1 MLIEQIKEL
10 YNHEDYSELE
20 QLLTRTPKLELIQVF
35 SNSENKFLLQ
45 LLMKISPSVSAE
57 VFLKLSKETQHM
69 IVHELSYIQ
78 FKHIANELLDNDA
91 EELLNPDIFNE
102 ILLKAKTENR
112 NDKLV
117 EIIDKF
123 ENKEFSSIK
132 PILSKLEPVDIAEIF
147 NECNDEKVS
156 VLFRLLPK
164 DLASEVFVE
173 MDSDN
178 QEMLIKSFTD
188 KELETIINDLF
199 VDDTVDIIE
208 EMPSNVVTRIL
219 KVTEPEARATIN
231 RLLKYPKDSAGSIMT
246 TEFVTIKK
254 DITVHEALKKIRQQA
269 INKETIYTCYVTDEK
284 KHLIGIISAKDLILH
299 EPTDIINSFMDTNVI
314 SASTK
319 TDREEV
325 SNMLSKYDMLAI
337 PIVDDENRIN
347 GIVTIDDAIDVIKEE
362 ANEDIGNIAHIG
374 TSEKPYL
381 QTNPFKICFTRFPWL
396 FLLLIS
402 ATFTG
407 LIINTY
413 EGTLNSLSPLLFA
426 CVPMLMGSGGN
437 AGSQASATIIR
448 ALSLDEVEFKDILKV
463 IWKELRVG
471 LMLAFA
477 LSICCFIKLQ
487 LIDNLIFG
495 YDYNFT
501 ICLAV
506 SASLFFTICIS
517 KIVGASLSL
526 IAKKLK
532 LDPAVVASPFIAT
545 IVDAVSLI
553 IYCNISVMLLS

>member
-1 MLIEQIKEL
+1 MLIKQIKEL
-10 YNHEDYSELE
+10 YNHEDYNELE
-20 QLLTRTPKLELIQVF
+20 QLLTRTSKLELVQAF
-35 SNSENKFLLQ
+35 SELDNSFILQ
-45 LLMKISPSVSAE
+45 LIVKISPSASAE
-57 VFLKLSKETQHM
+57 IFMKLSKETQHM
-69 IVHELSYIQ
+69 IVNELNYIQ

-117 EIIDKF
+117 EVIDKF

-147 NECNDEKVS
+147 NECDKDKVS
-156 VLFRLLPK
+156 ILFRLLPK
-164 DLASEVFVE
+164 DLASDVFVE

-188 KELETIINDLF
+188 KELEIIINDLF

-219 KVTEPEARATIN
+219 KVSEPEARTTIN

-269 INKETIYTCYVTDEK
+269 VNKETIYTCYVTDDK
-284 KHLIGIISAKDLILH
+284 KHLIGIVSAKDLIMH
-299 EPTDIINSFMDTNVI
+299 EPTDIVNSFMDTNVI

-325 SNMLSKYDMLAI
+325 SNILSKYDMLAI

-381 QTNPFKICFTRFPWL
+381 QTNVFKIFITRFPWL

-463 IWKELRVG
+463 IWKELRAG
-471 LMLAFA
+471 IILA
-477 LSICCFIKLQ
+477 LSLAICCFIKLQ

-526 IAKKLK
+526 IAKKIR

-553 IYCNISVMLLS
+553 IYCNISVLLLS